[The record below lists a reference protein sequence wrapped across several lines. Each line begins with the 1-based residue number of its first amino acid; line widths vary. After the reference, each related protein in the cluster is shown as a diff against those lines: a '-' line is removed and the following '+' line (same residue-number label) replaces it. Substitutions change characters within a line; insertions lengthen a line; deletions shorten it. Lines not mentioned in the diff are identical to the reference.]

1 MGPWGI
7 PEALAPPEDGEWEL
21 VVAGVK
27 GWADEV
33 EEVVVEEE
41 EEVLADEAVVA
52 RVDFLAGDDFRV
64 GDEVGLTVAVDE
76 LDEPEPQPASNRAIR
91 TMPPTSGR

>member
-33 EEVVVEEE
+33 EEVVAE
-41 EEVLADEAVVA
+41 EEVLADEAVAA
-52 RVDFLAGDDFRV
+52 RVDFLAGDDFRA
-64 GDEVGLTVAVDE
+64 GDEVGLPVAVDE
-76 LDEPEPQPASNRAIR
+76 LDEPEPQPASNSAIR